1 MLTTCCL
8 RGYKAYHLQKS
19 TCGACSYSAKC
30 KNKCNWSAKADRQN
44 STETA
49 KNHKPQIQAWIPG
62 EKKNTCTQA
71 GSCCSI
77 QFMRISTISHT
88 SNVLAVKYIKR
99 KEKKTCPQQSQYYQP
114 HRCSSLLRSTEV
126 TEDNQESSHRPT
138 QWTRLTK
145 TMNSNIPSGPPSLFG
160 FGEDTVV
167 IWGS

>member
-1 MLTTCCL
+1 MLRSRPQAEMAWQMSLLGKFSNKMLTTCCL

-19 TCGACSYSAKC
+19 TCGARSYSAKC
-30 KNKCNWSAKADRQN
+30 KSKCNWSAKADRQN

-99 KEKKTCPQQSQYYQP
+99 KEKKPAHNS
-114 HRCSSLLRSTEV
+114 RSTINH
-126 TEDNQESSHRPT
+126 TGAPLS
-138 QWTRLTK
+138 
-145 TMNSNIPSGPPSLFG
+145 
-160 FGEDTVV
+160 
-167 IWGS
+167 